1 MAKVGPLDG
10 VRVVE
15 MTSWMAAPGA
25 GAALADMGA
34 DVVKVEPLTGDVA
47 RGINRRARLHPDSP
61 DIDGSF
67 AMDNR
72 GKRSVAVAIDQPQ
85 GADIVR
91 RLVATADVLLCNL
104 LPSRQ
109 ARYGLDAES
118 LFKVKPNLV
127 HATLTGYGLNGP
139 DASRPGYDVMAFFG
153 RGGITERLTM
163 PGQHALQ
170 PGSAQG
176 DHTTALAMVAA
187 ILAALRVVERTGE
200 GQIVDVNLMH
210 TATWT
215 MAADLSSV
223 LIDGHQP
230 SKRVRDQRLAVI
242 ATAFRCSDDRYLIL
256 NMLEQRWWRPFCE
269 TLGHPE
275 WVDDERFHNAR
286 ARFDNMP
293 EITRLIDE
301 VFASRT
307 SEEWSKIL
315 DERGLIWGPAV
326 TLAELANDEQ
336 AAIAGVYAEIE
347 AVEGTFRTVAVPM
360 KVSGAEITPRGPA
373 PALAQHTLEVL
384 RAAGY
389 TDEEIQTLDNAN
401 VISLAAGDQF

>member
-25 GAALADMGA
+25 G
-34 DVVKVEPLTGDVA
+34 A

-72 GKRSVAVAIDQPQ
+72 GKRSVTVAIDRPE
-85 GADIVR
+85 GADLVR

-127 HATLTGYGLNGP
+127 HATLTGYGLSGP

-153 RGGITERLTM
+153 RGAITERLTM

-176 DHTTALAMVAA
+176 DHTTSLAMVAA

-200 GQIVDVNLMH
+200 GQVVDVNLMH

-242 ATAFRCSDDRYLIL
+242 ATAFRCSDDRFLIL
-256 NMLEQRWWRPFCE
+256 NMLEPRWWPQFCE

-275 WVDDERFHNAR
+275 WIDDERFATPR
-286 ARFDNMP
+286 ARFDKMA
-293 EITRLIDE
+293 EITRQID
-301 VFASRT
+301 
-307 SEEWSKIL
+307 
-315 DERGLIWGPAV
+315 
-326 TLAELANDEQ
+326 
-336 AAIAGVYAEIE
+336 
-347 AVEGTFRTVAVPM
+347 AVEGTFRTINVPM
-360 KVSGAEITPRGPA
+360 HISGADIRPRGPA
-373 PALAQHTLEVL
+373 PSLAQHTLAVL
-384 RAAGY
+384 REAGY
-389 TDEEIQTLDNAN
+389 GDDEIRALDDAGAITLA
-401 VISLAAGDQF
+401 SGD